1 MTRRDGPDG
10 QALVLDVA
18 HLVALLEKTF
28 NIGLD
33 VGRGREKVDLV
44 RLRLSKALVGAA
56 EAQALVA
63 ESMAIEGGVPSGSIA
78 EAEGLALHAGA
89 FNGIPDLVFHLTARA
104 VGIVTGLAAVEP
116 DPAAPDQD
124 LVLDIAVDAA
134 TALAGLLRFRSACV
148 TATTG
153 VEQAHA
159 TATLVESGALL
170 TRAVEAVTNLLELAE
185 LTAAS
190 GRVGGPDLN

>member
-1 MTRRDGPDG
+1 MTTDRSGGDPV
-10 QALVLDVA
+10 VLDVA

-33 VGRGREKVDLV
+33 VGRGKEKVDLV

-63 ESMAIEGGVPSGSIA
+63 ESIAIEGGIPSDKIA

-89 FNGIPDLVFHLTARA
+89 FNGIPDPVFHLTARA
-104 VGIVTGLAAVEP
+104 MGIVTGLAAVEP

-124 LVLDIAVDAA
+124 LVLDIALDAA

-148 TATTG
+148 TATTA

-159 TATLVESGALL
+159 TARLVESGALL
-170 TRAVEAVTNLLELAE
+170 ARAADALAK
-185 LTAAS
+185 LTASS
-190 GRVGGPDLN
+190 GRVGRQDLN

>member
-1 MTRRDGPDG
+1 M
-10 QALVLDVA
+10 LDVA